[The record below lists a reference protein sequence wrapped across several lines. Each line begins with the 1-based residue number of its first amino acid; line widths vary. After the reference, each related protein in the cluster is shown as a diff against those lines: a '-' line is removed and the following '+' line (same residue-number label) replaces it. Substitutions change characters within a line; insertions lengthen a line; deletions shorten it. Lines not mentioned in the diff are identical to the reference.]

1 LIIFVSVKYLK
12 SETASVVMLMVRV
25 LPLCVV
31 DRRFHTPV
39 DRRFRTPVD
48 RRFRTPVDRRFRTP
62 VDRRFHLRSVQS
74 NNNNTG
80 VFCFSPNHAAIMN
93 KSKNWLDQN
102 QDNASDWSDIV
113 IPGLLFQL

>member
-1 LIIFVSVKYLK
+1 
-12 SETASVVMLMVRV
+12 MVRV

-62 VDRRFHLRSVQS
+62 VDRRFRTPVDRRFRTPVDHLRSVQS
-74 NNNNTG
+74 NNNKTG

-113 IPGLLFQL
+113 FPGLLFQL